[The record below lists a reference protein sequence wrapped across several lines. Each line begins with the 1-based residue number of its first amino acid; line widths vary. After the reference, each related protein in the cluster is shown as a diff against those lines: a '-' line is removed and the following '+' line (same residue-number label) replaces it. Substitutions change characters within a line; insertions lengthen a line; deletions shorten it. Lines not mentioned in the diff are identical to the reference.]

1 VRAKRPGPGLRGDG
15 IHASCPGGYQR
26 GFAAACLAIAV
37 ALPVFSSTA
46 AADPSD
52 IPPWEEGY
60 ARDAFLQ
67 RRLSYVLDGLRFT
80 ARSDPALKDVL
91 DRIRLRTPTKSL
103 EEAFPNAYA
112 IPGAN
117 TKFILIESR
126 FAGQIAA
133 LSAAGAYL
141 TMMGATGE
149 GPICR
154 QLLLAASEA
163 KDRGTQPVFTI
174 QLAKFPE
181 SADPPTRR
189 GLEKLMGLISDE
201 VLLWFL
207 LHETGHQALGHK
219 PKPLDRKPES
229 RAQEAEAD
237 RWASQTMT
245 RLGFGLFGTHR
256 YLVGRATVD
265 RCLAGFGYAQDEKQS
280 THPSWLQRADTMR
293 SEFGVIRTG
302 PGFPRAIFVPAK
314 PVDYWFHIARPG
326 DDAQTYVTEMGQ
338 GPVRA
343 ASEWQG
349 NSVTIY
355 SRTKALGR
363 IEIRLPDALL
373 GVLPIAVT
381 EFDAANQRI
390 GSVSLFA
397 IQANPAFIDWME
409 VSPGVR
415 IGDVR
420 RADKDEGFK
429 TRLRAVGAS
438 DTAINQIMPAFRQY
452 EQAEA
457 AIVVGFMKGQI
468 PPDQLESRFS
478 PVTAAY
484 KTKLLAVLGAER
496 YARLRQIVESDPNIK
511 WAPGQDAAHYRK
523 LEEQLFQYN
532 FDRKD

>member
-1 VRAKRPGPGLRGDG
+1 MREAIGDG
-15 IHASCPGGYQR
+15 RRS
-26 GFAAACLAIAV
+26 FVVACVPIAV
-37 ALPVFSSTA
+37 VLLVFSATATA
-46 AADPSD
+46 APSD

-60 ARDAFLQ
+60 ERDAFLQ
-67 RRLSYVLDGLRFT
+67 RRLSYVLEGLRFT

-91 DRIRLRTPTKSL
+91 ERIRLRTPTRSL
-103 EEAFPNAYA
+103 QEAFPNAYA

-141 TMMGATGE
+141 TMMGVAGE
-149 GPICR
+149 APICR
-154 QLLLAASEA
+154 QLLLTASDA

-174 QLAKFPE
+174 QLEKFPE

-201 VLLWFL
+201 ALLWFL
-207 LHETGHQALGHK
+207 LHETGHQALAHE
-219 PKPLDRKPES
+219 PKTLERKADS
-229 RAQEAEAD
+229 RAREAEAD

-245 RLGFGLFGTHR
+245 RLGFGLFGIHR

-280 THPSWLQRADTMR
+280 THPSWLQRAGTMR
-293 SEFGVIRTG
+293 SEFGVTRTG
-302 PGFPRAIFVPAK
+302 PGFPRAIFVPAM
-314 PVDYWFHIARPG
+314 PVDLWLHVARPG

-355 SRTKALGR
+355 SRTKANGR
-363 IEIRLPDALL
+363 IEIRLLDALL
-373 GVLPIAVT
+373 GVLPITVT

-390 GSVSLFA
+390 GSASLFA

-415 IGDVR
+415 VGDVR
-420 RADKDEGFK
+420 RADPDESFK
-429 TRLRAVGAS
+429 KNLRAAGAS
-438 DTAINQIMPAFRQY
+438 DAAIDQVIPAFRQY
-452 EQAEA
+452 RKAEA
-457 AIVVGFMKGQI
+457 AIVIGYMKGQI
-468 PPDQLESRFS
+468 PSRELESRFS
-478 PVTAAY
+478 PVAAAY
-484 KTKLLAVLGAER
+484 KDKLLAVLGAER
-496 YARLRQIVESDPNIK
+496 YARVRQIVESDPNIK

-523 LEEQLFQYN
+523 LEQQLLQYN